1 MKTTPYILLACLLA
15 GPLAAQQPEVPLLLP
30 EERQTVDSQAE
41 EFNQALTPILT
52 TAAKSTVRV
61 WAGKRRLAYGT
72 VVADGRKVLTKFSE
86 VARTVAAQRTDARDR
101 PAALANTTRSKAED
115 LRVDAGNGDVR
126 AAVIVGVYQDEDLAL
141 LAIQGEPLTPVK
153 WFAEKPKLGAFLTAP
168 QPGGQPAAFG
178 VVSVLERDLRE
189 TDKAYLGVEGDPRFG
204 GPGVKVQDVQADSGA
219 AAAGLRVGDVILR
232 VNKRPISGMLELRN
246 ALTGLAPGAR
256 VAMTVNRD
264 GKQVALD
271 ILLGNRPDLAQFPGE
286 RLLLMEQMGGPTSR
300 VHDAFSKVIQT
311 DMRPDPNQIGGPVV
325 DLHGRVLGIT
335 MARADRTR
343 SFVMPSAAVVRLLES
358 KPLDP
363 ALVKL
368 AAPAARG
375 VAGGERQAQPAP
387 KAPGIVPADPERLRR
402 HMDDIQRLIERMREE
417 MEQQEQQNR

>member
-1 MKTTPYILLACLLA
+1 MKTTPSLLLACLLA
-15 GPLAAQQPEVPLLLP
+15 APLPAQQLQEIPLLRP
-30 EERQTVDSQAE
+30 EERQTVDGQAD
-41 EFNQALTPILT
+41 EFNQALAPILA

-72 VVADGRKVLTKFSE
+72 VVGDGRKVLTKFSE
-86 VARTVAAQRTDARDR
+86 VARAAGT
-101 PAALANTTRSKAED
+101 
-115 LRVDAGNGDVR
+115 LRVDAGDGEGR
-126 AAVIVGVYQDEDLAL
+126 AAVIAGVYEDEDLAL
-141 LAIQGEPLTPVK
+141 LAIQGEALTPVK
-153 WFAEKPKLGAFLTAP
+153 WSTEKPKLGSFLTAP

-189 TDKAYLGVEGDPRFG
+189 TDKAYLGVQGDPRFA
-204 GPGVKVQDVQADSGA
+204 GPGVKVLDVKSDSGA
-219 AAAGLRVGDVILR
+219 AAAGLRAGDVILR

-246 ALTGLAPGAR
+246 ALIGQAPGTR
-256 VAMTVNRD
+256 LAMGVSRD
-264 GKQVALD
+264 GKQVTLD
-271 ILLGNRPDLAQFPGE
+271 VLLGNRPDLAQFPGE

-300 VHDAFSKVIQT
+300 VHDSFSKVIQT

-325 DLHGRVLGIT
+325 DLHGHVVGIT

-343 SFVMPSAAVVRLLES
+343 SFVMPSAAVTRLLEN

-375 VAGGERQAQPAP
+375 VADGEGRAQLAP
-387 KAPGIVPADPERLRR
+387 MEPGIVPADPERLRR
-402 HMDDIQRLIERMREE
+402 HMDDMQRLIERMREE
-417 MEQQEQQNR
+417 MERLEQQNR